1 MQVRSDAVR
10 KGVGEVA
17 FGLMMYRF
25 GEVWNHS
32 VRYRLPEMLSDRVD
46 SCVGY
51 VECCFIL

>member
-25 GEVWNHS
+25 GVIQLENV
-32 VRYRLPEMLSDRVD
+32 PLSEGFVD
-46 SCVGY
+46 
-51 VECCFIL
+51 